1 MCIGKFAT
9 QNAKAKEKVSA
20 SQRATQSVESV
31 RDMFIRILIVVA
43 KNTHFDLQ
51 NILTYPLT
59 PYPLSIAHYDGSP
72 LKTDKAA
79 LTKRLEIYQT

>member
-1 MCIGKFAT
+1 MCIGKFAA

-43 KNTHFDLQ
+43 KNTHFDP
-51 NILTYPLT
+51 TKYPYIST
-59 PYPLSIAHYDGSP
+59 DTIPSVHSP
-72 LKTDKAA
+72 L
-79 LTKRLEIYQT
+79 